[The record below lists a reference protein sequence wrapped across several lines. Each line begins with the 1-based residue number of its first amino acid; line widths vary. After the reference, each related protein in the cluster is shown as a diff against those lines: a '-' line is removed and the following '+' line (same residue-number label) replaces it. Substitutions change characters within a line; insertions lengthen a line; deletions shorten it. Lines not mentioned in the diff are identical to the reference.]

1 MYNKLG
7 INFDNV
13 WGKISRFQAMRIK
26 LSYFALSLMLVAA
39 VSCNVE
45 RSEKYQALLAERDSL
60 YTEAVAA
67 KGGFDQALNTINE
80 IENALEAVRAQEN
93 IIIMENEEGNT
104 NKAVSEINAIQQTL
118 LENRNKIN
126 NLEKQLAEQ
135 GSASKALKQTVSR
148 LKKQLEEKDTYIASL
163 KDELQQSRQQIADL
177 NEQVSDLNENIN
189 ELSSNLDEMNV
200 QNAAQQ
206 ATIENQDA
214 MLNTVWICIAP
225 QQSLVEKGI
234 VSKGGLF
241 QASEISKLGFDKSQ
255 FTQGD
260 KRELE
265 TIPLNTKKQPK
276 MMTNH
281 PENSYQV
288 IQNED
293 DNMIL
298 QILDKEAFWS
308 MSNYLVVSIK

>member
-1 MYNKLG
+1 MQHKMTL
-7 INFDNV
+7 V
-13 WGKISRFQAMRIK
+13 S
-26 LSYFALSLMLVAA
+26 LLFAGLV
-39 VSCNVE
+39 VTSCDVE

-67 KGGFDQALNTINE
+67 KGGFDNALNTINE
-80 IENALEAVRAQEN
+80 IEAALEAVRAQEN
-93 IIIMENEEGNT
+93 IILMDNQEGNT

-118 LENRNKIN
+118 QENRQKIE

-135 GSASKALKQTVSR
+135 GASSKALNQTVSR
-148 LKKQLEEKDTYIASL
+148 LKKQLEEKDTYINSL
-163 KDELQQSRQQIADL
+163 KDELQQSKEQIASL

-189 ELSSNLDEMNV
+189 ELNSNLDVMTV

-225 QQSLVEKGI
+225 QKTLVEKGI
-234 VSKGGLF
+234 LDKGGLF
-241 QASEISKLGFDKSQ
+241 SSSAISKQGFDKSQ
-255 FTQGD
+255 FEQAN
-260 KRELE
+260 KRDIEL
-265 TIPLNTKKQPK
+265 IPLNTKKPK
-276 MMTNH
+276 IMTSH
-281 PENSYQV
+281 PEGSYQL
-288 IQNED
+288 NEGEGGAQT
-293 DNMIL
+293 L

>member
-1 MYNKLG
+1 MKTNWSFLAVSLLLG
-7 INFDNV
+7 
-13 WGKISRFQAMRIK
+13 
-26 LSYFALSLMLVAA
+26 AA

-80 IENALEAVRAQEN
+80 IENALESVRAQEN
-93 IIIMENEEGNT
+93 IIMMENQEGNT

-118 LENRNKIN
+118 QENRNKIN
-126 NLEKQLAEQ
+126 DLEKQLAAQ
-135 GSASKALKQTVSR
+135 GASSKALQQTVSR

-177 NEQVSDLNENIN
+177 NEQVSDLNQNID
-189 ELSSNLDEMNV
+189 ELSSNLDVMNV

-206 ATIENQDA
+206 ATIESQDA
-214 MLNTVWICIAP
+214 LLNAVWIAIGP

-241 QASEISKLGFDKSQ
+241 QASAINKQGFDKSQ
-255 FTQGD
+255 FVQGD
-260 KRELE
+260 KRELVS
-265 TIPLNTKKQPK
+265 IPLNTKRPK
-276 MMTNH
+276 IMTTH
-281 PENSYQV
+281 PESSYQLTETEEGNV
-288 IQNED
+288 V
-293 DNMIL
+293 L
-298 QILDKEAFWS
+298 QILDKDAFWS
-308 MSNYLVVSIK
+308 MSSYLVVSIK

>member
-1 MYNKLG
+1 MMQHKMTL
-7 INFDNV
+7 V
-13 WGKISRFQAMRIK
+13 
-26 LSYFALSLMLVAA
+26 SLLLVVLMAA
-39 VSCNVE
+39 SCNVE
-45 RSEKYQALLAERDSL
+45 RSEKYQTLLAERDSL

-67 KGGFDQALNTINE
+67 KGGFDNALNTINE
-80 IENALEAVRAQEN
+80 IENALEAIRAQEN
-93 IIIMENEEGNT
+93 IIMMENQEGNT

-118 LENRNKIN
+118 QENRKKIEK
-126 NLEKQLAEQ
+126 LEKQLAEQ
-135 GSASKALKQTVSR
+135 GSKSKALNQTVSR
-148 LKKQLEEKDTYIASL
+148 LKKQLEEKDTYINNL

-189 ELSSNLDEMNV
+189 ELNSNLDVMTV

-225 QQSLVEKGI
+225 QQTLVEKGI
-234 VSKGGLF
+234 LSKGGLF
-241 QASEISKLGFDKSQ
+241 QSSAISKQGFDKTQ
-255 FTQGD
+255 FVEGN

-265 TIPLNTKKQPK
+265 LIPLNTKKAK
-276 MMTNH
+276 IMTTH
-281 PENSYQV
+281 PESSYQ
-288 IQNED
+288 INEGEEGAQT
-293 DNMIL
+293 L